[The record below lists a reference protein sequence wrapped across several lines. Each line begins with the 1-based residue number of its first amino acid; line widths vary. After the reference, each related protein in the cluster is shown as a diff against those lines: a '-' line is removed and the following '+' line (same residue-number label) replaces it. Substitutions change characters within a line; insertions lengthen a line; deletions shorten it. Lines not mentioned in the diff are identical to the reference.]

1 MKTKPVALALLLAA
15 LALGAPVSAEDGL
28 TDAARLWLDDNRE
41 IRFSGQAAYPPFE
54 FVDEQTGEYT
64 GMAVELIR
72 WIATEYGFTAV
83 FEPLSFM
90 AAQEAVLKGSA
101 DVLTGLFKS
110 DERALRYDFSSP
122 VFNVSTSLFTR
133 SENMELRSVADLGGK
148 RVAVQRGDY
157 AVEYLSKA
165 GTDVEFVYADDFRSA
180 LRLVTAGQA
189 DALIGDEETV
199 LYYALIGDEETVLYY
214 IYKERLGE
222 KIRRASGVLYIGKDC
237 LAVAKGDTML
247 LAVLDA
253 GIAKAV
259 ATGTLDTI
267 YRKWTGLP
275 RSGDEERVSP
285 ASGLALLAMA
295 AAVVILA
302 VAVSAW
308 RVRVSVR
315 TATAEL
321 AVMVAE
327 LRSQNELLATA
338 NARLHRDLEERS
350 RLEEDKRRIDAETAA
365 RKVEELTRCA
375 IAAALD
381 PNPEPEQNTR

>member
-1 MKTKPVALALLLAA
+1 MKTKPVALAFLLAA

-28 TDAARLWLDDNRE
+28 TVAARLWLDDNRE
-41 IRFSGQAAYPPFE
+41 IRFAGQAAYPPFE

-83 FEPLSFM
+83 FEPLPFL
-90 AAQEAVLKGSA
+90 AAQKAVLQGNA
-101 DVLTGLFKS
+101 DVLSGLFKS

-133 SENMELRSVADLGGK
+133 SENLELRSVADLGGK

-157 AVEYLSKA
+157 AVEYLTRA
-165 GTDVEFVYADDFRSA
+165 GTDVEFVYTDDFRSA
-180 LRLVTAGQA
+180 LRLVTTGKA
-189 DALIGDEETV
+189 D
-199 LYYALIGDEETVLYY
+199 ALIGDEETVLYY

-237 LAVAKGDTML
+237 MAVAKGDAML

-302 VAVSAW
+302 AAVSAW
-308 RVRVSVR
+308 RVRVTAR

-321 AVMVAE
+321 ADTVAE
-327 LRSQNELLATA
+327 LRKQNELLASA

-375 IAAALD
+375 IAAALA
-381 PNPEPEQNTR
+381 PNTAAESNTR